1 MNVMRKNNRA
11 LSLLTFALSLLLMF
25 SLASVSVFA
34 ETDTEAETVAE
45 TELLTEPEETAEE
58 TTEATETTGA
68 TAETTTAAAAEE
80 SKGLTT
86 QAIINLAVGG
96 VLLIVVVILCVKFR
110 DKIPEWFRSLKS
122 ECKKIV
128 WCPKEQLKN
137 NSKVVLIT
145 IILLAVA
152 IGLLDFAFAKGI
164 QLLRG
169 LFQ

>member
-45 TELLTEPEETAEE
+45 TELVTEPEE

-68 TAETTTAAAAEE
+68 ATESSTAAVAEE

-96 VLLIVVVILCVKFR
+96 VLLVVLVILCVKFR

-152 IGLLDFAFAKGI
+152 IGLLDFAFAKAI

>member
-1 MNVMRKNNRA
+1 MRKNSRA

-34 ETDTEAETVAE
+34 ETDTEAV
-45 TELLTEPEETAEE
+45 TEIVTDPVTEPEET
-58 TTEATETTGA
+58 TEAAETTGA
-68 TAETTTAAAAEE
+68 TAETTGAVEE
-80 SKGLTT
+80 SKGLGT

-96 VLLIVVVILCVKFR
+96 VLLVVLVILCIKFR
-110 DKIPEWFRSLKS
+110 NKIPEWFRSVKS

-128 WCPKEQLKN
+128 WCPKDQLKN
-137 NSKVVLIT
+137 STIVVLIT
-145 IILLAVA
+145 IIALAVV
-152 IGLLDFAFAKGI
+152 IGLLDFAFAKAI